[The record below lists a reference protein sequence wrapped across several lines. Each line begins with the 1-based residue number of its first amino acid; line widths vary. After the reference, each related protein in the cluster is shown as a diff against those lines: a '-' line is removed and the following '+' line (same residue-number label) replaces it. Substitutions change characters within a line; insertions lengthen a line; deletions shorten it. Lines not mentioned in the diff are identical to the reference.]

1 MKRLGEYHR
10 GLTLEAKKVR
20 FCSHALAEE
29 TNSSLPVN
37 QVPSLNE
44 GPPLKKKCPYSFV
57 CKSDSVASLDFRK
70 CESDVITHKCKQI
83 KSQMHNPHHL
93 SLLKLAIQ
101 KVRSSETVK
110 VYGLV
115 IQLFYKIR

>member
-29 TNSSLPVN
+29 TNSSLAVN

-44 GPPLKKKCPYSFV
+44 GGC
-57 CKSDSVASLDFRK
+57 
-70 CESDVITHKCKQI
+70 I
-83 KSQMHNPHHL
+83 MHWRGVSP
-93 SLLKLAIQ
+93 
-101 KVRSSETVK
+101 V
-110 VYGLV
+110 
-115 IQLFYKIR
+115 